1 VSAEFPLPREVQ
13 PEQESERKESS
24 ANSAKAYQPREQDLR
39 NPPVGPSLAESITL
53 ILASRSPRRREILK
67 QARLQHKIRPV
78 DINEKYYFGESP
90 YNYVLRLAISKARE
104 AQRPGDTILA
114 ADTTVVVDKIV
125 FGKPEE
131 ELEARHMLRKL
142 SGRRHHVMTAIC
154 MLHKDEMFT
163 AVETTA
169 VDFLKISN
177 EEIEAYIATG
187 EPFDKAGG
195 YGIQGT
201 GAKFVKRIVGCYY
214 NVVGLPIF
222 KVYDLI
228 RSSLR

>member
-1 VSAEFPLPREVQ
+1 MSAEFPPPQEVEPEEESRPGKLPA
-13 PEQESERKESS
+13 ESWT
-24 ANSAKAYQPREQDLR
+24 AYHPKEQDLR
-39 NPPVGPSLAESITL
+39 NPPVGPSLADTITL
-53 ILASRSPRRREILK
+53 VLASRSPRRREILK

-78 DINEKYYFGESP
+78 DINEKYFFGESP
-90 YNYVLRLAISKARE
+90 YNYVLRLAIAKARE
-104 AQRPGDTILA
+104 ARRPGETILA
-114 ADTTVVVDKIV
+114 ADTTVVVDKLV

-142 SGRRHHVMTAIC
+142 SGRRHHVMTAVC

-169 VDFLKISN
+169 VDFLKLSDF
-177 EEIEAYIATG
+177 EIETYIATG

-201 GAKFVKRIVGCYY
+201 GAKFVRRIVGCYY

-222 KVYDLI
+222 RVYDLI